1 MVGGVSRVEALKRLY
16 VVVYFKNRRT
26 GTGKQITVLTTPG
39 LGSHFHV
46 AIFKS
51 RVRKEHEPFRMSRIE
66 SPARWCVVAP
76 APGLSVDC
84 MHTIVQGAL
93 FRSRGSV
100 TAQTRTVP
108 YEQTYY
114 KNCETMPSS
123 NSLWSACRRIGTS
136 FWSRK
141 SSGMQTKVGPKQA
154 EAEKKASKE
163 AATRAQSQAEV
174 EKHASKEA
182 ATRAPSRVVQTV
194 LKQEAN
200 KREELIAD
208 WDEVYVGISLML
220 GVSGDS
226 MVDRCSCLI

>member
-1 MVGGVSRVEALKRLY
+1 
-16 VVVYFKNRRT
+16 
-26 GTGKQITVLTTPG
+26 
-39 LGSHFHV
+39 
-46 AIFKS
+46 
-51 RVRKEHEPFRMSRIE
+51 
-66 SPARWCVVAP
+66 
-76 APGLSVDC
+76 
-84 MHTIVQGAL
+84 
-93 FRSRGSV
+93 
-100 TAQTRTVP
+100 
-108 YEQTYY
+108 
-114 KNCETMPSS
+114 
-123 NSLWSACRRIGTS
+123 
-136 FWSRK
+136 
-141 SSGMQTKVGPKQA
+141 MQTKVGPKQA